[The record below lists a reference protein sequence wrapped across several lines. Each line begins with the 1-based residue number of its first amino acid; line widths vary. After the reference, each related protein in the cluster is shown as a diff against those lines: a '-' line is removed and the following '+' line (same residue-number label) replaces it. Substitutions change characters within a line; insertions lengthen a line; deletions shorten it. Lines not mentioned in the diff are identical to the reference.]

1 MELEQTETFDYKGN
15 TGFEKRVKIH
25 SSEFHEMQI
34 EVSIC
39 MALSWGL
46 YRKCIVDK
54 VESNVNFNSIPR
66 TCCSGNHTPPTD
78 LKSI

>member
-34 EVSIC
+34 EVEW
-39 MALSWGL
+39 WGR
-46 YRKCIVDK
+46 YWQY
-54 VESNVNFNSIPR
+54 FNI
-66 TCCSGNHTPPTD
+66 
-78 LKSI
+78 LKGSKKWNCASSKMTSSFKRLREF